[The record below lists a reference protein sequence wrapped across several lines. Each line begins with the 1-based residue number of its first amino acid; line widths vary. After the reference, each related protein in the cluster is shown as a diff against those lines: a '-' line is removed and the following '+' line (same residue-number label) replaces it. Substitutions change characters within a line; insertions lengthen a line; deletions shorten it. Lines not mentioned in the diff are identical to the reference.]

1 MDPLNIKIDFTGV
14 SAATGGIA
22 VLPAGMHTGSIV
34 DFQHFPDEK
43 DPECKELN
51 GVLYAYMNTD
61 GLRHRERYD
70 LDSPTAKRYLKSFL
84 ISAGVPEAKLTGT
97 EDVPF
102 HKLSGRTVYF
112 SYTPPQVDEKGKA
125 VTGSYAKYTF
135 YPQSRFEAMNTAL
148 SSSEDSAPV
157 NGKTKDKDSGDEFE
171 YLLS

>member
-1 MDPLNIKIDFTGV
+1 MEKLNIKIDFTGI

-22 VLPAGMHTGSIV
+22 VLPAGMHTGMIV
-34 DFQHFPDEK
+34 DFQHFDGDHE
-43 DPECKELN
+43 DAN

-70 LDSPTAKRYLKSFL
+70 LDSQTALRYLKSFL
-84 ISAGVPEAKLTGT
+84 ISAGVPDAKLEKV
-97 EDVPF
+97 EDIPF
-102 HKLSGRTVYF
+102 HKFENRTVYF
-112 SYTPPQVDEKGKA
+112 SYVPPQVDEKGKA

-148 SSSEDSAPV
+148 SSSEDAAPV
-157 NGKTKDKDSGDEFE
+157 NGKNQEKSGSGDEFE